1 MIEHSERAHAVLSAS
16 GAHRWLNCLPSALLE
31 TQFPDT
37 TSEAAKEGTLAHEI
51 AEVKMRHYFDA
62 KNFKKAQL
70 TKALNKLKKDSLYQ
84 VEMDGYTDE
93 YLDFAKAEALAYH
106 TKPYIALE
114 KKLDLSEYI
123 PSGFGTA
130 DCIMIGD
137 GILQVIDFKYGKGV
151 PVSAENN
158 EQMMLYALGAY
169 NTYWMAIGNVKTV
182 KLSIAQPRISNTN
195 SWKLPL
201 DNLLA
206 FGEKVRETAK
216 IAYEGKGDYTPGDWC
231 RFCRARKNCRARA
244 DENVKLAFETQKM
257 PPLLSNDEVG
267 EYIRQGEDVA
277 KWLSDLQDY
286 ALSECLAGRDIAGYK
301 AVEGRSSRVWTDM
314 DEAFAA
320 IITEGTDEAMLYER
334 KPLTLAQ
341 VEKLMGK
348 KHFAD
353 VCMEYVDRKPGKPTL
368 VKESDKRPAITNK
381 ITADEAFK

>member
-1 MIEHSERAHAVLSAS
+1 MIQHSERAHAVLSAS
-16 GAHRWLNCLPSALLE
+16 GAHRWLNCLPSAILE
-31 TQFPDT
+31 MQFPDT
-37 TSEAAKEGTLAHEI
+37 TSEAAKEGTLAHEL
-51 AEVKMRHYFDA
+51 AEA
-62 KNFKKAQL
+62 KVRNYVDEAKFSKRKL
-70 TKALNKLKKDSLYQ
+70 TALRNKLKKDPLWQ
-84 VEMDGYTDE
+84 NEMEGYTDE
-93 YLDFAKAEALAYH
+93 YLDVVKKIAMGFEH
-106 TKPYIALE
+106 TPHILIE
-114 KKLDLSEYI
+114 EKLDLSEII
-123 PSGFGTA
+123 PQGFGTA
-130 DCIMIGD
+130 DCIMVGD
-137 GILQVIDFKYGKGV
+137 DTLHVIDFKYGKGV
-151 PVSAENN
+151 PVSAKYN
-158 EQMMLYALGAY
+158 EQMQIYALGVY
-169 NTYWMAIGNVKTV
+169 IKYKMLFNFSQIRLT
-182 KLSIAQPRISNTN
+182 IAQPRIDNT
-195 SWKLPL
+195 STWEISLT
-201 DNLLA
+201 DLLT
-206 FGEKVRETAK
+206 FGETVK
-216 IAYEGKGDYTPGDWC
+216 IAAGQVIEGEGDYTPGDWC

-341 VEKLMGK
+341 VEKLLGK

-381 ITADEAFK
+381 ITADKAFK

>member
-1 MIEHSERAHAVLSAS
+1 MIQHSERAHAVLSAS
-16 GAHRWLNCLPSALLE
+16 GAHRWLNCLPSAILE

-37 TSEAAKEGTLAHEI
+37 TSEAAKEGTLAHEL
-51 AEVKMRHYFDA
+51 AEAKVRNYVDEVKFSKR
-62 KNFKKAQL
+62 KL
-70 TKALNKLKKDSLYQ
+70 TTLRNKLKKDPLWQ
-84 VEMDGYTDE
+84 NEMEGYTDE
-93 YLDFAKAEALAYH
+93 YLDVVKKIAMGFEH
-106 TKPYIALE
+106 TPHILIE
-114 KKLDLSEYI
+114 EKLDLSEII
-123 PSGFGTA
+123 PQGFGTA
-130 DCIMIGD
+130 DCIMVGD
-137 GILQVIDFKYGKGV
+137 DTLHVIDFKYGKGV
-151 PVSAENN
+151 PVSAKYN
-158 EQMMLYALGAY
+158 EQMQIYALGVY
-169 NTYWMAIGNVKTV
+169 IKYKMLFNFSQIRLT
-182 KLSIAQPRISNTN
+182 IAQPRIDNT
-195 SWKLPL
+195 STWEISLR
-201 DNLLA
+201 DLLT
-206 FGEKVRETAK
+206 FGETVK
-216 IAYEGKGDYTPGDWC
+216 IAARRAIEGEGDYTPGDWC

>member
-1 MIEHSERAHAVLSAS
+1 MIQHSERAHAVLSAS
-16 GAHRWLNCLPSALLE
+16 GAHRWLNCLPSAILE

-37 TSEAAKEGTLAHEI
+37 TSEAAKEGTLAHEL
-51 AEVKMRHYFDA
+51 AEA
-62 KNFKKAQL
+62 KVRNYVDEAKFSKRKL
-70 TKALNKLKKDSLYQ
+70 TTLRNKLKKDPLWQ
-84 VEMDGYTDE
+84 NEMEGYTDE
-93 YLDFAKAEALAYH
+93 YLDVVKKFAMGFEH
-106 TKPYIALE
+106 TPHILIE
-114 KKLDLSEYI
+114 EKLDLSEII
-123 PSGFGTA
+123 PQGFGTA
-130 DCIMIGD
+130 DCIMVGD
-137 GILQVIDFKYGKGV
+137 DTLHVIDFKYGKGV
-151 PVSAENN
+151 PVSAKYN
-158 EQMMLYALGAY
+158 EQMQIYALGVY
-169 NTYWMAIGNVKTV
+169 IKYKMLFNFSQIRLT
-182 KLSIAQPRISNTN
+182 IAQPRIDNT
-195 SWKLPL
+195 STWEISLR
-201 DNLLA
+201 DLLT
-206 FGEKVRETAK
+206 FGETVK
-216 IAYEGKGDYTPGDWC
+216 IAARRAIEGEGDYTPGDWC

-244 DENVKLAFETQKM
+244 DENVKLAFETHKM

>member
-1 MIEHSERAHAVLSAS
+1 MIQHSERAHAVLSAS
-16 GAHRWLNCLPSALLE
+16 GAHRWLNCLPSAILE
-31 TQFPDT
+31 MQFPDT
-37 TSEAAKEGTLAHEI
+37 TSEAAKEGTLAHEL
-51 AEVKMRHYFDA
+51 AEA
-62 KNFKKAQL
+62 KVRNYVDEAKFSKRKL
-70 TKALNKLKKDSLYQ
+70 TALRNKLKKDPLWQ
-84 VEMDGYTDE
+84 NEMEGYTDE
-93 YLDFAKAEALAYH
+93 YLDVVKKIAMGFEH
-106 TKPYIALE
+106 TPHILIE
-114 KKLDLSEYI
+114 EKLDLSEII
-123 PSGFGTA
+123 PQGFGTA
-130 DCIMIGD
+130 DCIMVGD
-137 GILQVIDFKYGKGV
+137 DTLHVIDFKYGKGV
-151 PVSAENN
+151 PVSAKYN
-158 EQMMLYALGAY
+158 EQMQIYALGVY
-169 NTYWMAIGNVKTV
+169 IKYKMLFNFSQIRLT
-182 KLSIAQPRISNTN
+182 IAQPRIDNT
-195 SWKLPL
+195 STWEISLT
-201 DNLLA
+201 DLLT
-206 FGEKVRETAK
+206 FGETVK
-216 IAYEGKGDYTPGDWC
+216 IAAGQVIEGEGDYTPGDWC
-231 RFCRARKNCRARA
+231 RFCRASKNCRARA

-341 VEKLMGK
+341 VEKLLGK

-381 ITADEAFK
+381 ITADKAFK